1 VIWAEEDYLYKD
13 MPNDSLDLTLKR
25 PPLSLPFYYGWFVLS
40 LCFLTTLTSAGVRSS
55 PSVLIHPL
63 EAEFGWSR
71 ALIASAISMNLLL
84 FGVASPI
91 SGWLIDRYG
100 PRKVML
106 GSLGLL
112 IIGVSGTMAM
122 NQFWQFFLVWGVI
135 VGFGA
140 GGVGSVLTATVGNR
154 WFVARRGLALG
165 ILGSASSTGQII
177 FLPLFMAMITY
188 AGWRMGSMAL
198 IIVAITLLPLI
209 YLFMRDDPSEVGL
222 EPYGAGQPGTASTV
236 AAASLRGV
244 PAKNATITAREV
256 VSHPTFWLL
265 AGSFFVCG
273 GTANGLIG
281 THLIPHEI
289 EMGIPQIAAAS
300 LLGVMGALNMVGTI
314 FSGWMIDRVQPQRWL
329 ALVYALRGLSLLLLP
344 FVQDYFGLIVFAV
357 IYGLDWFATVP
368 PSMALTADTFGKQN
382 VGKVYGWIFLSHQVG
397 AAIMASAAGALRT
410 WIGDYQFAFLSGGVI
425 AMIAAGLALQIKPA
439 QQQVTSAPAAPQ
451 AAGA

>member
-1 VIWAEEDYLYKD
+1 MQIKNSTAE
-13 MPNDSLDLTLKR
+13 PKR
-25 PPLSLPFYYGWFVLS
+25 PPLSLPFYYGWFVLG
-40 LCFLTTLTSAGVRSS
+40 LCFLTILTSAGVRSS

-100 PRKVML
+100 PRIVML
-106 GSLGLL
+106 GSLLLL
-112 IIGVSGTMAM
+112 IFGVSGTMAM
-122 NQFWQFFLVWGVI
+122 TEFWEFFLVWGII
-135 VGFGA
+135 VGLGA

-198 IIVAITLLPLI
+198 IIVAVILLPLI
-209 YLFMRDDPSEVGL
+209 YLFMRDDPADVGL
-222 EPYGAGQPGTASTV
+222 EPYGAGQPVAASSGG
-236 AAASLRGV
+236 AASLRGLRS
-244 PAKNATITAREV
+244 PNASITLREV
-256 VSHPTFWLL
+256 LRSPTFWLL
-265 AGSFFVCG
+265 ASSFFICG

-289 EMGIPQIAAAS
+289 DRGIPQIAAAS
-300 LLGVMGALNMVGTI
+300 LLGVMGGLNMVGTI
-314 FSGWMIDRVQPQRWL
+314 FSGWMIDRVQPQKWL
-329 ALVYALRGLSLLLLP
+329 ALVYALRGGSLLLLP
-344 FVQDYFGLIVFAV
+344 FVHDLSGFFVFAV

-368 PSMALTADTFGKQN
+368 PSMAITADTFGKQN
-382 VGKVYGWIFLSHQVG
+382 VGKVYGWIFMSHQIG

-410 WIGDYQFAFLSGGVI
+410 WMGDYHFAFLSGGVI
-425 AMIAAGLALQIKPA
+425 AMIAAGLALQIKPKLRQA
-439 QQQVTSAPAAPQ
+439 PPSPASPQIASA
-451 AAGA
+451 

>member
-1 VIWAEEDYLYKD
+1 

-25 PPLSLPFYYGWFVLS
+25 PPLSLPFHYGWFVLS

-154 WFVARRGLALG
+154 WFVAKRGLALG

-198 IIVAITLLPLI
+198 IVVALAAWLL
-209 YLFMRDDPSEVGL
+209 
-222 EPYGAGQPGTASTV
+222 YGDRLSA
-236 AAASLRGV
+236 R
-244 PAKNATITAREV
+244 TARHAT
-256 VSHPTFWLL
+256 ST
-265 AGSFFVCG
+265 GS
-273 GTANGLIG
+273 
-281 THLIPHEI
+281 P
-289 EMGIPQIAAAS
+289 S
-300 LLGVMGALNMVGTI
+300 
-314 FSGWMIDRVQPQRWL
+314 
-329 ALVYALRGLSLLLLP
+329 
-344 FVQDYFGLIVFAV
+344 
-357 IYGLDWFATVP
+357 P
-368 PSMALTADTFGKQN
+368 PSA
-382 VGKVYGWIFLSHQVG
+382 
-397 AAIMASAAGALRT
+397 RT
-410 WIGDYQFAFLSGGVI
+410 
-425 AMIAAGLALQIKPA
+425 
-439 QQQVTSAPAAPQ
+439 TS
-451 AAGA
+451 